1 LPIAIRVNVPPANL
15 ERFLPADRLRH
26 LLQAYPDYRSAFR
39 WGVFLPHTYVF
50 TVAGPE
56 RDDIIRLLPGANDV
70 PEGSIWDLDNPDF
83 RVVRARNNLTT
94 LREIRQWHAETPGH
108 PWLGRI
114 LVVHHPATV
123 AIQSADLLRVN
134 VGDILTLLGQPF
146 WMWHTTDLLEGSY
159 VVPATSATT
168 YIADTSAEETEG
180 SFPFLGLVQ
189 VSRLLPPVF
198 LDPDTLD

>member
-1 LPIAIRVNVPPANL
+1 
-15 ERFLPADRLRH
+15 
-26 LLQAYPDYRSAFR
+26 
-39 WGVFLPHTYVF
+39 VFLPHTYIF

-56 RDDIIRLLPGANDV
+56 RDDIVRLLPGANEV
-70 PEGSIWDLDNPDF
+70 PEGSIWELDNPDY
-83 RVVRARNNLTT
+83 RVVRARKNRTT
-94 LREIRQWHAETPGH
+94 WRDLRRWHAETPGH

-123 AIQSADLLRVN
+123 AIQNADLLRVN
-134 VGDILTLLGQPF
+134 VGDIVTLLGQPF

-168 YIADTSAEETEG
+168 YLADTAAEETEG
-180 SFPFLGLVQ
+180 SFPVLGLVQ